1 MLYSPCRVGKPRGIA
16 STSMTEIR
24 EYWRILRARWYLPV
38 LLTVL
43 TVALSFFTAQT
54 PPPTYVASTRFTIS
68 VSADRPLQGV
78 DPALTGAQ
86 ASEYIRDDFV
96 EVIRSDLFAKDVNA
110 VLNDPQ
116 LKIGKGNISGAVEK
130 QRRIMSLSITWNNPE
145 QAKRIADAAVQALA
159 THNAKY
165 FAQMG
170 AQGATVT
177 ILDDPTVS
185 AITPGLRERLDIVIR
200 AALAFFAGIVLVFIL
215 DYLDD
220 SVRTG
225 RDLEKMGWRVLG
237 EITDKK

>member
-1 MLYSPCRVGKPRGIA
+1 
-16 STSMTEIR
+16 MTDLR
-24 EYWRILRARWYLPV
+24 EYWRILRARWYIPV

-43 TVALSFFTAQT
+43 TVAFTLLTAQT
-54 PPPTYVASTRFTIS
+54 PPPSYVASTRFTIS
-68 VSADRPLQGV
+68 VSADRPLNGV

-96 EVIRSDLFAKDVNA
+96 EVIRSDLFAQDVNA

-116 LKIGKGNISGAVEK
+116 LQITKANISGAVEK
-130 QRRIMSLSITWNNPE
+130 QRRIMSLAISWNNPE

-159 THNAKY
+159 ANNAKY

-177 ILDDPTVS
+177 VLDNPTVA
-185 AITPGLRERLDIVIR
+185 AITPGLRERLDIFIR
-200 AALAFFAGIVLVFIL
+200 ALIAFVIGVVIVFML

-220 SVRTG
+220 SVRG
-225 RDLEKMGWRVLG
+225 ARDLEKLGWQVLG
-237 EITDKK
+237 EIPDRK